1 MNSGAATAFLPNFV
15 GFPSPRG
22 LHSST
27 VHVRRAPPCAP
38 PPAGRAASAPSAA
51 AAPARRTTGGAATA
65 GVASPAR
72 VTAVTTAVTT
82 AAVTA
87 RGRVTA
93 RVARPP
99 AAAAPACRVP
109 GGAGP
114 LPLRRTLP
122 TPRGDEDAGEQKCHY
137 RKDDAERHGATL
149 PSNPPS
155 APGRSP
161 ISLEAV
167 RCRAAL
173 VGAPA
178 LCAREMPSRRAAQS
192 EVEQLLRDRGLQT
205 TSNSLPSGSRR
216 AVA

>member
-51 AAPARRTTGGAATA
+51 AAPARRTAGGAAAA

-72 VTAVTTAVTT
+72 VTSVTTAVTT
-82 AAVTA
+82 TAVTA

-93 RVARPP
+93 RVAGPP
-99 AAAAPACRVP
+99 AAAACRVP
-109 GGAGP
+109 GRAGP